1 MEDRL
6 VATGARDDGKQ
17 GKVSGDMQDPCD
29 GTGLS
34 LDCGSEY
41 AK

>member
-1 MEDRL
+1 MAAR
-6 VATGARDDGKQ
+6 ARDDGEG
-17 GKVSGDMQDPCD
+17 GKAGEDTQDPCD

-41 AK
+41 TN